1 MLSRELALTNKITGE
16 KIAINDDHSLN
27 VPDHPIVPFIEGD
40 GIGADITPVMRKVVD
55 AAVERA
61 YGGKRRIAW
70 LEIYSGEKAAD
81 MFAGEWYPT
90 ATLDA
95 IKEYGVV
102 IKGPLTTPIGEGFR
116 SLNIALRQEFDL
128 YVSQRHVRWLQGSPS
143 PVRDPQK
150 IDMVIF
156 RENSED
162 IYSGIEWKAGSP
174 QAEKV
179 LQFLREDMGVK
190 KIRFGDDCAIGIKNI
205 SAEGSKRLIRRA
217 IQYAI
222 DHDLP
227 TVTLVH
233 KGDSMKFTEG
243 AFRQWGYDIAREE
256 FGAKPIDD
264 APWLAF
270 SNPRT
275 QQPIIINDIIADAMF
290 QQMLTRP
297 EQFSVIATMNLNG
310 DYLADALC
318 AQAGAIGRSP
328 VANIGD
334 EVAVFEAIHGTAP
347 QYAGQDKVNPS
358 ALILAAEMML
368 RYLRWCEAADVIREG
383 LNRTITAK
391 TVTYDLGRVIPDAK
405 LVTCSAFGDAIVTN
419 MR

>member
-1 MLSRELALTNKITGE
+1 LIKNILNGE
-16 KIAINDDHSLN
+16 KITLNTDRSLN

-40 GIGADITPVMRKVVD
+40 GIGADITPIMRNVVD

-61 YGGKRRIAW
+61 YGGKRKIAW
-70 LEIYSGEKAAD
+70 LEVYSGEKAAEL
-81 MFAGEWYPT
+81 FAGEWYPT

-128 YVSQRHVRWLQGSPS
+128 YVSLRHIRWLQGSPA
-143 PVRDPQK
+143 PVREPQK

-162 IYSGIEWKAGSP
+162 IYTGIEWKAGSP

-227 TVTLVH
+227 AVTLVH
-233 KGDSMKFTEG
+233 KGDAMKFTEG
-243 AFRQWGYDIAREE
+243 AFRQWGYELAAEE
-256 FGAKPIDD
+256 FGAKPLDNT
-264 APWLAF
+264 PWLAF
-270 SNPRT
+270 DNPHT
-275 QQPIIINDIIADAMF
+275 QRQIVISDIVADAMF
-290 QQMLTRP
+290 QQLLTRP
-297 EQFSVIATMNLNG
+297 EQFSVIATLNLNG
-310 DYLADALC
+310 DYLADALT

-328 VANIGD
+328 VANLGD
-334 EVAVFEAIHGTAP
+334 DVAVFEATHGTAP
-347 QYAGQDKVNPS
+347 QYAGRDKVNPS
-358 ALILAAEMML
+358 ALVLAGEMML
-368 RYLRWCEAADVIREG
+368 RYLQWREAADLIKRG
-383 LNRTITAK
+383 IDGAINAK
-391 TVTYDLGRVIPDAK
+391 MVTYDIARFIPDATT
-405 LVTCSAFGDAIVTN
+405 LSCSEFGAAIIAN
-419 MR
+419 MA

>member
-1 MLSRELALTNKITGE
+1 MTQATQRGE
-16 KIAINDDHSLN
+16 KIAIDADRSLH

-40 GIGADITPVMRKVVD
+40 GIGVDIAPVMRSVID
-55 AAVERA
+55 AAVARA
-61 YGGKRRIAW
+61 YGGKRHIAW

-95 IKEYGVV
+95 IKEYGIV

-128 YVSQRHVRWLQGSPS
+128 YVAQRRVRWLRGSPA
-143 PVRDPQK
+143 PVREPQK

-162 IYSGIEWKAGSP
+162 VYSGIEWKAGSP

-179 LQFLREDMGVK
+179 LQFLLEEMGVK
-190 KIRFGDDCAIGIKNI
+190 KIRFDENCAIGIKNV

-227 TVTLVH
+227 SVTLVH
-233 KGDSMKFTEG
+233 KGDAMKFTED
-243 AFRQWGYDIAREE
+243 AFRQWGYELAAEE
-256 FGAKPIDD
+256 FGAQPLDNT
-264 APWLAF
+264 PWLAF
-270 SNPRT
+270 TNPRT
-275 QQPIIINDIIADAMF
+275 QRQIVINDIVADAMF

-297 EQFSVIATMNLNG
+297 EQFSVIATLNLNG
-310 DYLADALC
+310 DYLADALT
-318 AQAGAIGRSP
+318 AQAGAVGRSA
-328 VANIGD
+328 VANLGD
-334 EVAVFEAIHGTAP
+334 DVAVFEAIHGTAP

-358 ALILAAEMML
+358 ALILAGEMLL
-368 RYLRWCEAADVIREG
+368 RYLQWCEAADLIQRG
-383 LNRTITAK
+383 LDGAIAAK
-391 TVTYDLGRVIPDAK
+391 TVTYDLARLIPDAAT
-405 LVTCSAFGDAIVTN
+405 LTCSEFGAAVIAN
-419 MR
+419 MN

>member
-1 MLSRELALTNKITGE
+1 MTQTQRGDKIIINADRSLS
-16 KIAINDDHSLN
+16 
-27 VPDHPIVPFIEGD
+27 VPDYPVVPFIEGD
-40 GIGADITPVMRKVVD
+40 GIGVDITPVMRKVVD
-55 AAVERA
+55 AAVDCA
-61 YGGKRRIAW
+61 YGGKRKIAW

-162 IYSGIEWKAGSP
+162 ICSGIEWKAGSP

-205 SAEGSKRLIRRA
+205 SAEGSKRLVRRA

-233 KGDSMKFTEG
+233 KGDTMKFTEG
-243 AFRQWGYDIAREE
+243 AFREWGYAIAKEE
-256 FGAKPIDD
+256 FAAEPINNT
-264 APWLAF
+264 PWLAF
-270 SNPRT
+270 INPRT
-275 QQPIIINDIIADAMF
+275 QRQIVINDIIADALF

-297 EQFSVIATMNLNG
+297 EQFSVVATLNLNG
-310 DYLADALC
+310 DYLADALS
-318 AQAGAIGRSP
+318 AQAGAVGRSP
-328 VANIGD
+328 VANIGE

-358 ALILAAEMML
+358 ALILTAEMLL
-368 RYLRWCEAADVIREG
+368 RYLHWREAADVIKRG
-383 LNRTITAK
+383 LDQTIATK
-391 TVTYDLGRVIPDAK
+391 TVTYDLARLMPDATT
-405 LVTCSAFGDAIVTN
+405 LTCSEFGDAIIAH

>member
-1 MLSRELALTNKITGE
+1 MTPSQRGE
-16 KIAINDDHSLN
+16 KIIINADRSLS

-40 GIGADITPVMRKVVD
+40 GIGVDITPVMRSVVD
-55 AAVERA
+55 AAVARA
-61 YGGKRRIAW
+61 YAGKRSIAW
-70 LEIYSGEKAAD
+70 LEIYSGEKAAE

-143 PVRDPQK
+143 PVREPQK

-162 IYSGIEWKAGSP
+162 IYSGIEWKASSP

-179 LQFLREDMGVK
+179 LEFLREEMGVK
-190 KIRFGDDCAIGIKNI
+190 KIRFGDDCAIGIKNV
-205 SAEGSKRLIRRA
+205 SSEGSKRLIRRA

-233 KGDSMKFTEG
+233 KGDTMKFTEG
-243 AFRQWGYDIAREE
+243 AFRQWGYQLAAEE
-256 FGAKPIDD
+256 FGAKALDNT
-264 APWLAF
+264 PWLTF
-270 SNPRT
+270 VNPHT
-275 QQPIIINDIIADAMF
+275 QRPIIINDIVADAMF

-297 EQFSVIATMNLNG
+297 EQFSVIATLNLNG
-310 DYLADALC
+310 DYLADALS

-328 VANIGD
+328 VANLGD
-334 EVAVFEAIHGTAP
+334 EVAVFEAIHGTAA

-368 RYLRWCEAADVIREG
+368 RFLRWHEAADLIKRG
-383 LNRTITAK
+383 LDGAITNK
-391 TVTYDLGRVIPDAK
+391 TVTYDLARN
-405 LVTCSAFGDAIVTN
+405 LSNSTTLSCSAFGDAIITSMN
-419 MR
+419 

>member
-1 MLSRELALTNKITGE
+1 MATKIVGE
-16 KIAINDDHSLN
+16 KITINADRSLN

-40 GIGADITPVMRKVVD
+40 GIGVDITPVMRKVVD
-55 AAVERA
+55 AAIERA
-61 YGGKRRIAW
+61 YGSNRKIAW

-102 IKGPLTTPIGEGFR
+102 IKGPLSAPIGEGFR

-143 PVRDPQK
+143 PVREPQK

-162 IYSGIEWKAGSP
+162 IYSGIEWKASSP

-205 SAEGSKRLIRRA
+205 SAEGSKRLVRRA

-227 TVTLVH
+227 TITLVH
-233 KGDSMKFTEG
+233 KGDTMKFTEG
-243 AFRQWGYDIAREE
+243 AFREWGYAIAKEE
-256 FGAKPIDD
+256 FGATPVDNT
-264 APWLAF
+264 PWLAF
-270 SNPRT
+270 NNPRT
-275 QQPIIINDIIADAMF
+275 QRQIIINDIIADAMF

-297 EQFSVIATMNLNG
+297 EQFHVIATLNLNG
-310 DYLADALC
+310 DYLADALS

-347 QYAGQDKVNPS
+347 QYAGLDKVNPS

-368 RYLRWCEAADVIREG
+368 RYLRWSEAADAIKHSLDRA
-383 LNRTITAK
+383 ITAK
-391 TVTYDLGRVIPDAK
+391 TVTYDLGRLIPDATT
-405 LVTCSAFGDAIVTN
+405 LSCSEFGDAVIAA

>member
-1 MLSRELALTNKITGE
+1 MTTPRGE
-16 KIAINDDHSLN
+16 KITINADRSLN
-27 VPDHPIVPFIEGD
+27 VPDQPIVPFIEGD
-40 GIGADITPVMRKVVD
+40 GVGVDITPVMRSVVD

-61 YGGKRRIAW
+61 YSGKRKIAW

-102 IKGPLTTPIGEGFR
+102 IKGPLTAPIGEGFR

-128 YVSQRHVRWLQGSPS
+128 YVSQRHVRWLTGSPS
-143 PVRDPQK
+143 PVREPQK

-162 IYSGIEWKAGSP
+162 IYSGIEWRANSP
-174 QAEKV
+174 QAEKL

-205 SAEGSKRLIRRA
+205 SAEGSKRLVRYA

-222 DHDLP
+222 DNDLP
-227 TVTLVH
+227 SVTLVH

-243 AFRQWGYDIAREE
+243 AFREWGYEVARDE
-256 FGAKPIDD
+256 FGAKSLDD
-264 APWLAF
+264 TPWLAF
-270 SNPRT
+270 NNPRT
-275 QQPIIINDIIADAMF
+275 QRQIIINDIVTDAMF

-297 EQFSVIATMNLNG
+297 EQFSVIATTNMNG
-310 DYLADALC
+310 DYLADALS
-318 AQAGAIGRSP
+318 AQAGASGYSP

-334 EVAVFEAIHGTAP
+334 EVAVFEPIHGTAP
-347 QYAGQDKVNPS
+347 SLAGQDKVNPS
-358 ALILAAEMML
+358 ALILAGEMLL
-368 RYLRWCEAADVIREG
+368 RYLGWREAADVIKQG
-383 LNRTITAK
+383 MNDTVAAK
-391 TVTYDLGRVIPDAK
+391 QVTYDFARQLEGVTPLSCSQFGAAVISQLK
-405 LVTCSAFGDAIVTN
+405 
-419 MR
+419 

>member
-1 MLSRELALTNKITGE
+1 MTTPRGDKIS
-16 KIAINDDHSLN
+16 INADRSLN

-40 GIGADITPVMRKVVD
+40 GVGADITPVMRSVIDV
-55 AAVERA
+55 AVARA
-61 YGGKRRIAW
+61 YGGRRKIAW
-70 LEIYSGEKAAD
+70 FEVYSGEKAAD

-128 YVSQRHVRWLQGSPS
+128 YVSLRRVRWLQGSPS
-143 PVRDPQK
+143 PMREPQK

-162 IYSGIEWKAGSP
+162 IYSGIEWRAGSP
-174 QAEKV
+174 QAEKM

-190 KIRFGDDCAIGIKNI
+190 KIRFADDCAIGIKNI
-205 SAEGSKRLIRRA
+205 SAEGSKRLVRRA

-227 TVTLVH
+227 SVTLVH
-233 KGDSMKFTEG
+233 KGDTMKFTEG
-243 AFRQWGYDIAREE
+243 AFREWGYEVARDE
-256 FGAKPIDD
+256 FNAQPMNDT
-264 APWLAF
+264 PWLALD
-270 SNPRT
+270 SPHT
-275 QQPIIINDIIADAMF
+275 QRRIVINDIVTDVMF

-297 EQFSVIATMNLNG
+297 EQFSVIATSNLNG
-310 DYLADALC
+310 DYLADALS

-347 QYAGQDKVNPS
+347 QYAGQNKVNPT
-358 ALILAAEMML
+358 ALILAGEMLL
-368 RYLRWCEAADVIREG
+368 RYLQWREAADLILHG
-383 LNRTITAK
+383 LNKTITSK
-391 TVTYDLGRVIPDAK
+391 SVTYDLARSMPDATT
-405 LVTCSAFGDAIVTN
+405 LTCSEFGSAVIAH
-419 MR
+419 MQ